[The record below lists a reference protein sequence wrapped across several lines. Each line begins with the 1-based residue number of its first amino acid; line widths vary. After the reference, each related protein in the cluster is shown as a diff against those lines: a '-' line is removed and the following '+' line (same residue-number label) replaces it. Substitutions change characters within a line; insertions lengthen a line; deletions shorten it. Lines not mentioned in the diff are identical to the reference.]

1 MERRR
6 RQGNC
11 IPQRNK
17 SIEDLM
23 EKEENAYL
31 VNDLNRT
38 MINIT
43 NELSRRKSWMRSL
56 RNSWRSYNTWL
67 KKR

>member
-1 MERRR
+1 
-6 RQGNC
+6 
-11 IPQRNK
+11 
-17 SIEDLM
+17 M

>member
-17 SIEDLM
+17 SIEDLT